1 MELYR
6 IDQKNR
12 KSVDDFIMKQWFTLD
27 RVVQGE
33 KINLGNAD
41 GFYASEDN
49 RIVGLITYRIANNE
63 MEIMSLD
70 SLNEKKGIGTSLLDK
85 AIQTAKDVGCL
96 RIMLITT
103 NDIPIKHEIELEMKI
118 GR

>member
-12 KSVDDFIMKQWFTLD
+12 KSVDDFIMKHWFTLD
-27 RVVQGE
+27 MVVHGE

-70 SLNEKKGIGTSLLDK
+70 SLNEKKES
-85 AIQTAKDVGCL
+85 ARVF
-96 RIMLITT
+96 LIKQSRLQRMS
-103 NDIPIKHEIELEMKI
+103 DIYASC
-118 GR
+118 